1 MKKLLALATLLIGFS
16 AQPVLAE
23 SQTYKFDKK
32 HTEVIFSYRHLGLS
46 RAYAGFNKVDG
57 TLKIDRKVPEKS
69 SINVVIDVKSLDT
82 GVDVFNGHLQAKDF
96 FHSAKY
102 PKATFVSTKV
112 KKVAGNNFRVTGN
125 LTIKGKTKPV
135 NLDLK
140 LVADKEHPLA
150 KFNPKMKGTYVV
162 AFSGKTVIKRS
173 DFGMGLYVPA
183 TSDEVEIIIETEMLR
198 K

>member
-1 MKKLLALATLLIGFS
+1 MKKILALATVLLGFS

-32 HTEVIFSYRHLGLS
+32 HTEVLFSYRHLGLS

-57 TLKIDRKVPEKS
+57 ELKIDRNAPEKS
-69 SINVVIDVKSLDT
+69 SVNVVIDVKSLDT
-82 GVDVFNGHLQAKDF
+82 GLDGFNKHLQDKDF

-112 KKVAGNNFRVTGN
+112 QKSSNDTFKVTGN

-140 LVADKEHPLA
+140 LNADKEHPLA
-150 KFNPKMKGTYVV
+150 KFNPKMKGVYVV
-162 AFSGKTVIKRS
+162 AFSGKTTIKRS

-198 K
+198 Q

>member
-1 MKKLLALATLLIGFS
+1 MKKLLALAIVAFGFS

-32 HTEVIFSYRHLGLS
+32 HTEVLFSYRHLGLS
-46 RAYAGFNKVDG
+46 RAYAGFNSVDG
-57 TLKIDRKVPEKS
+57 VLKLDRAAPEKS
-69 SINVVIDVKSLDT
+69 SVNVIIDVNSLDT
-82 GVDVFNGHLQAKDF
+82 GLSGFNKHLRAKDF
-96 FHSAKY
+96 FHSTKY

-112 KKVAGNNFRVTGN
+112 KKVSGNIFKVTGN

-140 LVADKEHPLA
+140 LVADKEHPMA